1 MTAPD
6 IPARDPTKKNVL
18 ILSICLGMAM
28 TGTSIVLTISALV
41 GVTLAPNPAWATV
54 PFGLQWILTVSST
67 MPLSLLM
74 RRFGRRPVFVCGQLI
89 GCVGAGI
96 ATYAIFEQD
105 FWLFAFGSAVLGIHN
120 ACWQYYRFAA
130 ADTASEAFKSRAIS
144 YVLAGGV
151 FAAVAGPELASRT
164 HNLFEPVLFAGGYF
178 AICCITIV
186 TSMILLAIDIPKP
199 ERRKGESGRP
209 LGEIVRQPVFIVA
222 VMASM
227 IGYGLMNLSMTA
239 TPLAM
244 KVCGFVVH
252 DTKWVIQAHILGMYV
267 PSFFTGNLIKRFGI
281 YNILTAGALLMVVS
295 AATAISGISLG
306 HFAVALAILGL
317 GWNFLFIGGT
327 TLLTEAYRPEEKEK
341 VQGCNDLLVFGTVA
355 LTAIFS
361 GTMQHLIGWVAVSVS
376 LIPPALFV
384 LVAVVWLRTN
394 QRSEGAT
401 S

>member
-199 ERRKGESGRP
+199 ERRKGEIGRP